1 MSIFPFNNNKLE
13 SNTLSSY
20 TYTTT
25 IEDNKEDNEEDNE
38 KDNKI
43 NDTFEVTLK
52 PNLGLTNNIFYIR
65 KYLDK
70 IGILDASDVELYEA
84 WSMFSKEQYDK
95 NFLLPESIYLN
106 DFADWLNDREEI

>member
-1 MSIFPFNNNKLE
+1 MYFSKF
-13 SNTLSSY
+13 
-20 TYTTT
+20 
-25 IEDNKEDNEEDNE
+25 DNE
-38 KDNKI
+38 KGTSLRYIPFMREIIK
-43 NDTFEVTLK
+43 
-52 PNLGLTNNIFYIR
+52 IR